1 MKTTYDRIAGMSA
14 EQRDKLSEQFEKAS
28 RVAGAEPI
36 AVVGIGCRFPGG
48 VTGPDSFWELLE
60 SGTDAVTE
68 VPADRWDAEAFY
80 DADLSV
86 PGRMPT
92 KWGAYLDDVSGFDAD
107 FFGIAPREA
116 MSMDPQQ
123 RVALEVA
130 WEALENAGYAPD
142 QLGESRTAVMLGV
155 YYSEYQNASADNA
168 DSIDA
173 YSATGNAHSVTVG
186 RISYLLGLKG
196 PAVAVDT
203 ACSSSL
209 VSIHL
214 ACHSLRMRESDLA
227 LAGGVNLNLRPE
239 TQLALAKWGMLSP
252 HGKCHAFDSRA
263 DGFVRG
269 EGAGVVVLKRLT
281 DAVRDGDRVLG
292 VVRGSAVNQDGR
304 SNGLTAPNAPS
315 QRDVISRALRS
326 ADVAAGTV
334 HYIETHGTGT
344 ALGDPIEFDAL
355 AATYGKGDVPCALGT
370 VKTNMGHLEAAAG
383 VAGFIK
389 TVLTLQHGTIAPN
402 LNFEKWNPQID
413 PKPTRLFVPTQAGE
427 WPNSEHPRRAAVSSF
442 GFSGTNAHI
451 VLEQGPEPSP
461 ADTPSPSVVTLV
473 VSGKNNAR
481 LAAAA
486 KSLADWL
493 EGSGAEV
500 PLADV
505 ASTVNHHRSRY
516 ATIATVCARTHAE
529 AVTGL
534 RALAV
539 GQSAPGVIGAHD
551 SRVDS
556 GTVFLYSG
564 QGAQWAGMGKALL
577 SEEPAFAAAVDALEP
592 AFVDKVGFS
601 LRGTL
606 ESGEPVVGIDRIQP
620 VIVGMQLAL
629 TELWRSYGV
638 EPDAVIGHSMG
649 ETTAAVVAGALTPA
663 EGLDVIATRTR
674 LMKRLSGQGAMA
686 LLELDAQAAEKLIAD
701 RPDVTIAVYAAP
713 TQSVIAGPPDQVDEL
728 VATVD
733 AQGKLARRIEVDVAS
748 HHPTIDPVLPELRAA
763 LAALSPASPKIPL
776 VSTVAYTGASP
787 LYSADYWAANLRNPV
802 RFSQAVHEASG
813 AHSNFI
819 EISPHPLLT
828 HAISDT
834 LAAQSTSRKFHV
846 GSTVNRDHP
855 ETLAFHA
862 QLAALRPPSAKAPE
876 DEQGASA
883 RIVSAPPNTWQHV
896 PFWQSDRSTGQL
908 FSGAHPLLG
917 LHVELPAGAGH
928 VWQSDVGVEPHPWL
942 ADHIVHGL
950 AVMPGAG
957 FAEIALAAAAQALGL
972 TATEVEVAVEVEQ
985 MLPLDPHT
993 KLTTQVSRDQGTGE
1007 LRVEIHSCSD
1017 AGSWTR
1023 HAVGTAR
1030 AVPME
1035 TSERIS
1041 PAAGGSPVSP
1051 ADFYTALR
1059 RTGAHHGHAFAAL
1072 TRIVRSS
1079 GAADTEIVLPDEAT
1093 PHGNVV
1099 LHPVML
1105 DAALQGLAAAMSD
1118 EVLGGTHSDS
1128 TDVTYLPVGFGSIR
1142 VFGEIG
1148 RRARCHAELVSVLE
1162 DSGDATGRVTLT
1174 DDTGAVLA
1182 RVDNVHLKRIQ
1193 RRTVPLP
1200 LSQKIFDSVWV
1211 ESPIAP
1217 GAASTGSW
1225 LVLADTAA
1233 TQAVAH
1239 DFASSF
1245 GSPDRR
1251 VITADLSD
1259 ESAVRDAF
1267 ADATADPDLPPAGV
1281 VVFVNHPEFDGT
1293 DAAAGLSHARSVIW
1307 GVAGAVRAI
1316 AGSWH
1321 GKAPRLWLV
1330 SRGGLAVGGGP
1341 ENPDHPDVPG
1351 NPGTASLKGLVR
1363 VLAYEHPDLRT
1374 TLLDAGTE
1382 ADSQRVATI
1391 VATEFAASESGSA
1404 IDDVIAWRG
1413 STRFVE
1419 RLSRAKLPSSRGELV
1434 VRGDGSYVVT
1444 GALGG
1449 VGMAV
1454 VRWLVDNG
1462 AGRVVLNGR
1471 SQPSEE
1477 VQAVLDDLSNRAE
1490 IVTVLGDVAQAGV
1503 AERLISAAADSGK
1516 PLRGVIHSA
1525 AVLEDE
1531 IFVGLTRESLDK
1543 IWTPKAAGALRLHEA
1558 TIGMD
1563 LDWWVGF
1570 SSIVSLLGSPGQAA
1584 YACANAWLDGLVSWR
1599 RAAGLPATAINW
1611 GQWADVGLASSLR
1624 FSVLD
1629 PITPAEGVDALG
1641 GVLAAGFSRV
1651 GIARLRLDRAAAA
1664 FPEIHQIG
1672 FFADLVGEL
1681 EPDDV
1686 DEDWGGPEALK
1697 QMDAGEVNRVVVAR
1711 LRRRI
1716 SAIMGYSDDGA
1727 VDTQQA
1733 LTELGLDSLMAVRM
1747 RNTIRGD
1754 FGVEPPVALLLQGA
1768 SLADLALDLVRQLG
1782 LAEEDT
1788 SERPNA
1794 LRDRAQQRA
1803 AARQRA
1809 ASRRKVGPRS

>member
-1 MKTTYDRIAGMSA
+1 MKTTFDRISA
-14 EQRDKLSEQFEKAS
+14 MTVEQRDKLAEQFEKAS

-36 AVVGIGCRFPGG
+36 AVVGIGCRLPGG
-48 VTGPDSFWELLE
+48 ITGPDSFWKLLE

-80 DADLSV
+80 DPDLSA

-92 KWGAYLDDVSGFDAD
+92 KWGAYLDDVTGFDAD
-107 FFGIAPREA
+107 FFGITPREA
-116 MSMDPQQ
+116 TSMDPQQ

-155 YYSEYQNASADNA
+155 YYSEYQNASPDNA
-168 DSIDA
+168 DAIDA

-186 RISYLLGLKG
+186 RIAYLLGLKG

-214 ACHSLRMRESDLA
+214 ACQSLRMRESDLA

-252 HGKCHAFDSRA
+252 HGHCYAFDSRA

-281 DAVRDGDRVLG
+281 DAVRDGDRVLA

-315 QRDVISRALRS
+315 QRDVLTRALKS
-326 ADVAAGTV
+326 ADVAASTV
-334 HYIETHGTGT
+334 DYIECHGTGT

-355 AATYGKGDVPCALGT
+355 AAIYGKGEVPCALGT

-402 LNFEKWNPQID
+402 LHFDKWNPQID
-413 PKPTRLFVPTQAGE
+413 PKPTRLFVPTEAKQ
-427 WPNSEHPRRAAVSSF
+427 WPTSDHPRRAAVSSF

-451 VLEQGPEPSP
+451 VLEQGPESP
-461 ADTPSPSVVTLV
+461 AATPAPETGVTTLV
-473 VSGKNNAR
+473 VSGKTPAR
-481 LAAAA
+481 LAASA
-486 KSLADWL
+486 KALADWL
-493 EGSGAEV
+493 EGDGAAV
-500 PLADV
+500 PLTDV
-505 ASTVNHHRSRY
+505 AFTVNHHRSRY
-516 ATIATVCARTHAE
+516 QTIATVCARTHAE

-534 RALAV
+534 RALAA

-551 SRVDS
+551 AKVGK

-577 SEEPAFAAAVDALEP
+577 AEEPAFAKAVDELEP
-592 AFVDKVGFS
+592 AFLDKVGFS
-601 LRGTL
+601 LRQTL
-606 ESGEPVVGIDRIQP
+606 EAGEPVVGIDRIQP
-620 VIVGMQLAL
+620 VLVGMQLAL

-649 ETTAAVVAGALTPA
+649 ETTAAVVAGVLTPA

-686 LLELDAQAAEKLIAD
+686 LLELDPAAAEKLIAD
-701 RPDVTIAVYAAP
+701 RPDVTIAVYASP
-713 TQSVIAGPPDQVDEL
+713 KQVVIAGPPDQVDEL
-728 VATVD
+728 VAQVD
-733 AQGKLARRIEVDVAS
+733 AQGKLARRVEVDVAS
-748 HHPTIDPVLPELRAA
+748 HHPTIDPVLPELREA
-763 LAALSPASPKIPL
+763 LTTLSPAAPKIPL
-776 VSTVAYTGASP
+776 VSTVAYTGSQP
-787 LYSADYWAANLRNPV
+787 MYSADYWAANLRNPV
-802 RFSQAVHEASG
+802 RFSQAVHEAS
-813 AHSNFI
+813 AENSNFI
-819 EISPHPLLT
+819 EISPHPLLS

-834 LAAQSTSRKFHV
+834 LAAQSTSRRFHV

-862 QLAALRPPSAKAPE
+862 QLAAVRPPAVKAADGEFGRVVDAPTSA
-876 DEQGASA
+876 
-883 RIVSAPPNTWQHV
+883 WQHV
-896 PFWQSDRSTGQL
+896 PFWQSDRGSGQQ
-908 FSGAHPLLG
+908 FTGAHPLLG
-917 LHVELPAGAGH
+917 LHVELPSGSGH
-928 VWQSDVGVEPHPWL
+928 VWQSDVGTEPHPWL

-950 AVMPGAG
+950 PVMPGAG
-957 FAEIALAAAAQALGL
+957 FAEIALAAAQEALGL
-972 TATEVEVAVEVEQ
+972 PATGVEVSVEVEQ

-993 KLTTQVSRDQGTGE
+993 KLTTQLHTADDGT
-1007 LRVEIHSCSD
+1007 LRVEIHSRSD
-1017 AGSWTR
+1017 AGGWTR
-1023 HAVGTAR
+1023 HAIGTVR
-1030 AVPME
+1030 AVDAGPGSDTE
-1035 TSERIS
+1035 AA
-1041 PAAGGSPVSP
+1041 PAKVTPTAGGTPVSP

-1072 TRIVRSS
+1072 TRIARSTD
-1079 GAADTEIVLPDEAT
+1079 AADTEIELPDEAT
-1093 PHGNVV
+1093 PHRGIA

-1118 EVLGGTHSDS
+1118 STLADS
-1128 TDVTYLPVGFGSIR
+1128 GEDTYLPVAFGSIR
-1142 VFGEIG
+1142 VFGTVG
-1148 RRARCHAELVSVLE
+1148 RRARCRAELVSVVAE
-1162 DSGDATGRVTLT
+1162 TGDAVGRVTLT
-1174 DDTGAVLA
+1174 DDTGTVLA
-1182 RVDNVHLKRIQ
+1182 RVDNVTLKRVQ

-1200 LSQKIFDSVWV
+1200 LSQKIFDSRWV
-1211 ESPIAP
+1211 ES
-1217 GAASTGSW
+1217 AATAAGSPTGSW
-1225 LVLADTAA
+1225 LALADGPAGLAA
-1233 TQAVAH
+1233 AQ
-1239 DFASSF
+1239 DFAARF
-1245 GSPDRR
+1245 GGATRR
-1251 VITADLSD
+1251 VVTADLGD
-1259 ESAVRDAF
+1259 EAAVREAF
-1267 ADATADPDLPPAGV
+1267 ATATADPDLPPAGV
-1281 VVFVNHPEFDGT
+1281 IVFGDFGSGDAA
-1293 DAAAGLSHARSVIW
+1293 DAAAGLAHARDVIW
-1307 GVAGAVRAI
+1307 GVAGTVRAI
-1316 AGSWH
+1316 VGSWH

-1330 SRGGLAVGGGP
+1330 TRGGLVVAAEDG
-1341 ENPDHPDVPG
+1341 PG
-1351 NPGTASLKGLVR
+1351 NPAANSLKGLVR
-1363 VLAYEHPDLRT
+1363 VLAYEHPDLKT
-1374 TLLDAGTE
+1374 TLLDTGADDPAGALAAEIE
-1382 ADSQRVATI
+1382 ADGA
-1391 VATEFAASESGSA
+1391 
-1404 IDDVIAWRG
+1404 DDVIAWRG
-1413 STRFVE
+1413 GARFVE
-1419 RLSRAKLPSSRGELV
+1419 RLSRAALPATPGQLT
-1434 VRGDGSYVVT
+1434 VRRDGSYVVT

-1449 VGMAV
+1449 VGMSV
-1454 VRWLVDNG
+1454 VTWLVDHG
-1462 AGRVVLNGR
+1462 AGRLVLNGR
-1471 SQPSEE
+1471 RGPSDE
-1477 VQAVLDDLSNRAE
+1477 VQAVLDELSQRAE
-1490 IVTVLGDVAQAGV
+1490 IAVVTGDIADPGV
-1503 AERLISAAADSGK
+1503 ADRLVAAAEETGK

-1531 IFVGLTRESLDK
+1531 IFVGLTRESLDT
-1543 IWTPKAAGALRLHEA
+1543 IWAPKATGALRLHEA
-1558 TIGMD
+1558 TVGKD

-1584 YACANAWLDGLVSWR
+1584 YAAANAWVDGLVAAR
-1599 RAAGLPATAINW
+1599 QAAGLPAIAINW
-1611 GQWADVGLASSLR
+1611 GQWADVGLASTLR

-1629 PITPAEGVDALG
+1629 PISPAEGVDALG
-1641 GVLAAGFSRV
+1641 GVLAAGLSRV

-1672 FFADLVGEL
+1672 FFTDLIGEL
-1681 EPDDV
+1681 QTDDI
-1686 DEDWGGPEALK
+1686 DDDWGGADALK
-1697 QMDAGEVNRVVVAR
+1697 TMDAGEVNRVVVAR

-1716 SAIMGYSDDGA
+1716 SAIMGYSDDSA
-1727 VDTQQA
+1727 VDVAQP

-1768 SLADLALDLVRQLG
+1768 TLTDLAVDLIRQLG
-1782 LAEEDT
+1782 LEEQEDA
-1788 SERPNA
+1788 ERPNA
-1794 LRDRAQQRA
+1794 LRERAQQRA